1 MKKISLVIP
10 IYNEEDCI
18 LQFFKEVLCVLYEI
32 EYEWEIVFVDD
43 GSIDNT
49 VKIIKEIA
57 ESEKRIKLVE
67 FSYNHGK
74 QLAITA
80 AIQHASGDF
89 LIYMD
94 SDLQDPP
101 EEIPRLILEINKG
114 YDLVFGIRKIK
125 MDSKINVFYSK
136 IFWWILN
143 KFTGIK
149 IPTGLAVMRIF
160 TRQFAN
166 KFLEYSEQNRFIEG
180 IFIHVGMRQSIIEI
194 EQRERFAGKT
204 KFNFRSKIRLAI
216 DAIFD
221 FSELPLKLAVKA
233 GVLLSIFGFIS
244 LLLIVIAK
252 LFIFD
257 FYAGWPSIISVII
270 FGLGVQLFFI
280 GIIAIYIGKI
290 YKESKSRPLFSIKE
304 KINL

>member
-18 LQFFKEVLCVLYEI
+18 RQFFTEVLCVLKEI

-49 VKIIKEIA
+49 VKIIKEVA

-80 AIQHASGDF
+80 AIQHATGDF

-101 EEIPRLILEINKG
+101 AEIPRLILEINKG

-180 IFIHVGMRQSIIEI
+180 IFIHVGMKQSIIEI
-194 EQRERFAGKT
+194 EQRERFAGQT
-204 KFNFRSKIRLAI
+204 KFNFRSKIRLAL

-233 GVLLSIFGFIS
+233 GVILSIFGFIS

-252 LFIFD
+252 LFIVD

-280 GIIAIYIGKI
+280 GIIAIYVGKI
-290 YKESKSRPLFSIKE
+290 YKESKRRPLFSIKE

>member
-1 MKKISLVIP
+1 
-10 IYNEEDCI
+10 
-18 LQFFKEVLCVLYEI
+18 
-32 EYEWEIVFVDD
+32 
-43 GSIDNT
+43 
-49 VKIIKEIA
+49 VKIIKEVA

-80 AIQHASGDF
+80 AIQHATGDF

-101 EEIPRLILEINKG
+101 AEIPRLILEINKG

-180 IFIHVGMRQSIIEI
+180 IFIHVGMKQSIIEI
-194 EQRERFAGKT
+194 EQRERFAGQT
-204 KFNFRSKIRLAI
+204 KFNFRSKIRLAL

-233 GVLLSIFGFIS
+233 GVILSIFGFIS

-252 LFIFD
+252 LFIVD

-280 GIIAIYIGKI
+280 GIIAIYVGKI
-290 YKESKSRPLFSIKE
+290 YKESKRRPLFSIKE